1 MAQVLIR
8 KLDEKVVDE
17 LKHEA
22 ALNGRSMQAEA
33 ARLLTEI
40 LEKKRRERDFWER
53 ADAVF
58 ESLKGRPHSDS
69 AEIIAAGRESDW
81 QDDAE

>member
-8 KLDEKVVDE
+8 KLDDKIVEE

-40 LEKKRRERDFWER
+40 LEKKRRERDFWKR
-53 ADAVF
+53 AD
-58 ESLKGRPHSDS
+58 EIRDSLRGRRHSDS
-69 AEIIAAGRESDW
+69 AEIIREGRENDW
-81 QDDAE
+81 DEPE